1 MDDSYVW
8 LPWHCHLPWS
18 SLVQSVEA
26 LKAWS
31 VEALKAWS
39 QHLRAA
45 GPAAEAA
52 AETAAEGEG
61 EGEGEAA
68 SRRIFIAGSSQQ
80 RTLFFDVSKA
90 LGSLQVRMLTCA
102 AVC

>member
-1 MDDSYVW
+1 MDDTYVW
-8 LPWHCHLPWS
+8 LPWHCHMPWS
-18 SLVQSVEA
+18 SLVQSVGV

-31 VEALKAWS
+31 H
-39 QHLRAA
+39 HLRGAEPAA
-45 GPAAEAA
+45 AAEAE
-52 AETAAEGEG
+52 AEAEAEGE
-61 EGEGEAA
+61 AP

-90 LGSLQVRMLTCA
+90 LGSLQVHMLPYA